1 MAVLGGSAPPP
12 DWMARLGQG
21 LGNNQMAL
29 LGLAGGLL
37 GGQGFSGGFDRM
49 ASGSKIDQS
58 RQYLA
63 RELADKKKKE
73 EALAARKAA
82 LIRAYGPDA
91 VEQMGIEGAGDM
103 TAAIELAKR
112 KPKAPEDTKYF
123 TLDNTIVAVPP
134 GGGPAQEMYKGQPKA
149 RHSEFGDVLDEA
161 GYAPGSE
168 ERKKAAQLK
177 LQGRDAAPSATIIKA
192 RHEAQDTLGALD
204 NMHINLARAKE
215 LVPKANSGW
224 FPITR
229 AQIGANVAGDQGAK
243 DTLELNQI
251 LRPEALER
259 MANTLKGASTDTEMQ
274 EFISIL
280 ADPSSPAELKLRTI
294 ERMEQ
299 KARIQREI
307 VSGRIAEIEG
317 GDYTGSRAAQQRGG
331 QQAAPKRPPPQ
342 AGGNLPRVSSPEEA
356 MKLPPG
362 TRFIDPNGVERV
374 RP

>member
-1 MAVLGGSAPPP
+1 MATLGGGTPSPD

-37 GGQGFSGGFDRM
+37 GGQGFAGGFDRM
-49 ASGSKIDQS
+49 AAGSKVDQS

-103 TAAIELAKR
+103 AQALELAKR
-112 KPKAPEDTKYF
+112 KPKAPEDRYESIIDQKSGIEYQINQRTGEKSILNKPAREDRFESSTDPKSGIEYQTNVRTGERSVLNKPAGDRLQTADKKMLWDSEDKLINLDA
-123 TLDNTIVAVPP
+123 TLSNLDRA
-134 GGGPAQEMYKGQPKA
+134 AALAPKA
-149 RHSEFGDVLDEA
+149 KA
-161 GYAPGSE
+161 GY
-168 ERKKAAQLK
+168 
-177 LQGRDAAPSATIIKA
+177 
-192 RHEAQDTLGALD
+192 
-204 NMHINLARAKE
+204 
-215 LVPKANSGW
+215 
-224 FPITR
+224 FPISR
-229 AQIGANVAGDQGAK
+229 AQVGAGLFNDQESK
-243 DTLELNQI
+243 DTLELNQ
-251 LRPEALER
+251 LLSPEAIKT
-259 MANTLKGASTDTEMQ
+259 MAETLSGATTNFELQ
-274 EFISIL
+274 KFEEVL
-280 ADPSSPAELKLRTI
+280 ADPSSPPDLKLKTI
-294 ERMEQ
+294 ARMRSLAERQ
-299 KARIQREI
+299 K
-307 VSGRIAEIEG
+307 
-317 GDYTGSRAAQQRGG
+317 DLLTSRAAEIRGG
-331 QQAAPKRPPPQ
+331 TPGRGPQGASQ